1 MLLDVQSL
9 RVEYPIHGRQPLV
22 AVDGVSLS
30 VGAGESFGI
39 VGESGCGKTS
49 LARTVIGLQP
59 PSGGTIRFEGQDITR
74 MAPPQFKAYRRAVQ
88 MVFQDA
94 TDSLNPRK
102 TMRQTLEE
110 VLRVHQMRPPP
121 QIGARVLE
129 LLDRVGLP
137 HDTLDAYPREISG
150 GQCQRVSLA
159 RCLALEPRLMIA
171 DEPVSAL
178 DVSVQA
184 RVLNLIRALQKEL
197 NLAIILISH
206 DLAIVRNICDR
217 VAVMY
222 GGRFVEQGTT
232 AEVMTNP
239 QNDYTRT
246 LLSAVPDVARALR
259 QRQPSNAIDSHRRP
273 STALECPRMPSNAID
288 SPRRPPTAIETFKPS
303 F

>member
-1 MLLDVQSL
+1 MFLDVVDL

-30 VGAGESFGI
+30 LGVGESFGI

-49 LARTVIGLQP
+49 FARTVIGLQP
-59 PSGGTIRFEGQDITR
+59 PSGGTIRFAGKDITR
-74 MAPPQFKAYRRAVQ
+74 MSPPQFKAYRRSVQ

-94 TDSLNPRK
+94 TDSLNPRM
-102 TMRQTLEE
+102 TVRQTLAE
-110 VLRVHQMRPPP
+110 VLRVHHMRPPP
-121 QIGARVLE
+121 QIGARVFE

-159 RCLALEPRLMIA
+159 RCLALEPRLIIA

-184 RVLNLIRALQKEL
+184 RVLNLIRALQTEL
-197 NLAIILISH
+197 NLAILLISH
-206 DLAIVRNICDR
+206 DLVVVRNICDR

-222 GGRFVEQGTT
+222 EGQFVEEGTT
-232 AEVMTNP
+232 ADVMAHP
-239 QNDYTRT
+239 QHEYTRT
-246 LLSAVPDVARALR
+246 LLAAVPDVARALR
-259 QRQPSNAIDSHRRP
+259 QRG
-273 STALECPRMPSNAID
+273 
-288 SPRRPPTAIETFKPS
+288 
-303 F
+303 

>member
-9 RVEYPIHGRQPLV
+9 RVVYPIPGRPPLV
-22 AVDGVSLS
+22 AVDDVSLS
-30 VGAGESFGI
+30 VDAGESFGI

-49 LARTVIGLQP
+49 LARTVIGIQP
-59 PSGGTIRFEGQDITR
+59 PSGGTIRFEGTDITH
-74 MAPPQFKAYRRAVQ
+74 MTPAQFKGYRRAVQ

-94 TDSLNPRK
+94 TDSLNPRM
-102 TMRQTLEE
+102 TVRQTLEE
-110 VLRVHQMRPPP
+110 VLRVHQMRPAD

-137 HDTLDAYPREISG
+137 QDTLDSYPREISG

-159 RCLALEPRLMIA
+159 RCLALEPRLIIA

-184 RVLNLIRALQKEL
+184 RVLNLIRALQKDL

-206 DLAIVRNICDR
+206 DLAVVRNICDR

-222 GGRFVEQGTT
+222 YGKFVERGT
-232 AEVMTNP
+232 ASEVMTHP
-239 QNDYTRT
+239 QHDYTRT
-246 LLSAVPDVARALR
+246 LLAAVPDVTRALKER
-259 QRQPSNAIDSHRRP
+259 
-273 STALECPRMPSNAID
+273 
-288 SPRRPPTAIETFKPS
+288 K
-303 F
+303 